1 MWIHEAFKG
10 ARTLNRIQSQIY
22 PVAFEQDENLLVCAP
37 TGSGKTNVAMLCIL
51 NEIGK
56 NRDEETGIIDTE
68 AFKIVYIAPMKALV
82 QEMVGNFST
91 RLKPYGIKVSELTG
105 DRQLTK
111 QQIVEMQ
118 IIINTPE
125 K

>member
-37 TGSGKTNVAMLCIL
+37 TGLGKTNVAIL

-56 NRDEETGIIDTE
+56 NRDEETSIIGIYCPDEGSCIRN
-68 AFKIVYIAPMKALV
+68 
-82 QEMVGNFST
+82 GW
-91 RLKPYGIKVSELTG
+91 
-105 DRQLTK
+105 
-111 QQIVEMQ
+111 
-118 IIINTPE
+118 
-125 K
+125 